1 MVGDNCRR
9 FFCMKKILFS
19 LVTFFGIWAVSAQSL
34 QTNSDT
40 TQIGTVNGALVFT
53 PIPLT
58 NQPAFTNTLVVPTN
72 AAAVQLPDVLT
83 LLLTLQTNI
92 ETTLPVLDFIQSN
105 ANVVSVSPTKIVH
118 GFAAPMTSI
127 PAPLGLTPT
136 GAASGTSRPQVTS
149 LSIRIGT
156 NDFNIDAATLQ
167 GVFVLRNRLQQ
178 TLPVLQSLNG
188 TSPSQ
193 TNFSGVTN
201 STSTPPSF
209 FNPGVTNFMPN
220 PITNL
225 FATPLTNAAPF

>member
-1 MVGDNCRR
+1 
-9 FFCMKKILFS
+9 MKTILFTLAMLLGFS
-19 LVTFFGIWAVSAQSL
+19 AAAQSL
-34 QTNSDT
+34 QPTHGT
-40 TQIGTVNGALVFT
+40 TEVGTVNGALIFT

-58 NQPAFTNTLVVPTN
+58 NQPAFTNTLVRATN
-72 AAAVQLPDVLT
+72 AAALQLPDVLT

-92 ETTLPVLDFIQSN
+92 ETTLPLLDLVQSN
-105 ANVVSVSPTKIVH
+105 ASVVSVSPTNVTQ

-127 PAPLGLTPT
+127 PPPLTPT
-136 GAASGTSRPQVTS
+136 GAASGTNRPRVTG

-167 GVFVLRNRLQQ
+167 GIFVLRNGLQQ

-193 TNFSGVTN
+193 TNSAAAAN
-201 STSTPPSF
+201 SPGTAPTF

-220 PITNL
+220 PITNQ
-225 FATPLTNAAPF
+225 FSTPLTNPAPF